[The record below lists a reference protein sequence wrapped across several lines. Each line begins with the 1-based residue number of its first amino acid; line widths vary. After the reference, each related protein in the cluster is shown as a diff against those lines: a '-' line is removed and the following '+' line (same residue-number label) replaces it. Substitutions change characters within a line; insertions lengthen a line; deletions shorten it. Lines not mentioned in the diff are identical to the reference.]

1 MKRTSTLPY
10 FQLDSGKVLLDCMGL
25 SWEERGM
32 FLTLMA
38 VYWEGECSLPTKDA
52 LKRKLSI
59 KGAKAGA
66 LLDRVL
72 EDSFPDGLHEG
83 LDLCK
88 ANALQTSRTNSAN
101 AQKGHA
107 QRRQVTGISQVAQS
121 SKSDP
126 DDF

>member
-10 FQLDSGKVLLDCMGL
+10 FQLDSGKVLMDCMGHTM
-25 SWEERGM
+25 EERGM
-32 FLTLMA
+32 LLTLMA
-38 VYWEGECSLPTKDA
+38 VYWEGECRLPSKDT

-59 KGAKAGA
+59 KGAKAAA

-72 EDSFPDGLHEG
+72 EDFFPDGLHEG

-88 ANALQTSRTNSAN
+88 ENALQTSRTNSAN

-107 QRRQVTGISQVAQS
+107 QRKQVTGISQVAQS
-121 SKSDP
+121 SESDP